1 MCICVCVCVSVCSIA
16 IKTDTWPV
24 VFLFFVAFLRPPLLL
39 LRCLLLVCAFSGS
52 ESVARRTSCSTG
64 SCCCCS
70 SSSLCCCWPPLLSR
84 LGCSAYLPQAFVVP
98 VLPPSLLALLHFSP
112 LSRFSFLVF
121 KCNRKRILIFPFT
134 QKTTTK
140 TATKDTQA
148 VFFSL
153 FFLGMKFGN
162 VARFCA
168 HCSCCCCCCWFSLVS
183 RTPSSYPSLALS
195 LSAFLCRTNSF
206 SFRQRNVLVTFFAP
220 LRQLRRGK
228 LSGEN

>member
-1 MCICVCVCVSVCSIA
+1 MWFLLSWLISIEIMQILLVPSLPISSSFALDACVCVSVCLCVCVCVSVCSIA

-70 SSSLCCCWPPLLSR
+70 SSSCCCCWPPLLSR

-112 LSRFSFLVF
+112 LSRFSFL
-121 KCNRKRILIFPFT
+121 I
-134 QKTTTK
+134 
-140 TATKDTQA
+140 
-148 VFFSL
+148 
-153 FFLGMKFGN
+153 
-162 VARFCA
+162 
-168 HCSCCCCCCWFSLVS
+168 
-183 RTPSSYPSLALS
+183 
-195 LSAFLCRTNSF
+195 
-206 SFRQRNVLVTFFAP
+206 
-220 LRQLRRGK
+220 
-228 LSGEN
+228 